1 MSSYKES
8 QWKIFRQSVIELDGY
23 KCRQCGRGQS
33 EVILQVHHKVYKAG
47 LKAWEYPTADCIT
60 LCGGCHAQTHGIIQP
75 TFGWEYIGDED
86 LGDLIGTCE
95 NRGCGSDIR
104 YSFTVF
110 HPQWGTLVVGTVCC
124 DNLTDSE
131 IASNLKESKLKFE
144 GRKERFMTSKRWTT
158 DGLNHKIKQ
167 GLFDIEILGVENK
180 FSLKI
185 NGKTSKI
192 KHDTLKIAKKRV
204 FEIIEDGQLMK
215 FFIDNN
221 FDFEQKKM
229 NKRRK
234 TTQNI
239 GINNSGAGDW
249 SNQQG

>member
-1 MSSYKES
+1 MSSYKQIE
-8 QWKIFRQSVIELDGY
+8 WKIFRQSVIELDGY

-33 EVILQVHHKVYKAG
+33 EVTLQVHHKEYKSG
-47 LKAWEYPTADCIT
+47 LKAWEYPTANCLT
-60 LCGGCHAQTHGIIQP
+60 LCKGCHAQIHGIIQP

-95 NRGCGSDIR
+95 NRGCGSEIR

-110 HPQWGTLVVGTVCC
+110 HPNWGTLEVGTVCC

-144 GRKERFMTSKRWTT
+144 GRRHRFLHSKRWTEK
-158 DGLNHKIKQ
+158 DGNHKLKQ
-167 GLFDIEILGVENK
+167 GLFEIEIFEIDNK

-185 NGKTSKI
+185 NDKKSTIRHNSLTEAKSK
-192 KHDTLKIAKKRV
+192 V

-215 FFIDNN
+215 FFKEKNYN
-221 FDFEQKKM
+221 FDNEKKQKK
-229 NKRRK
+229 KAKK
-234 TTQNI
+234 T
-239 GINNSGAGDW
+239 
-249 SNQQG
+249 

>member
-8 QWKIFRQSVIELDGY
+8 QWKLFRQTVIELDGY

-33 EVILQVHHKVYKAG
+33 EVVLQVHHKEYIAG

-60 LCGGCHAQTHGIIQP
+60 LCSGCHAQTHGIIQP

-95 NRGCGSDIR
+95 NRGCSSNIR
-104 YSFTVF
+104 YSFTIF
-110 HPQWGTLVVGTVCC
+110 HPQWGTLEVGTVCC

-144 GRKERFMTSKRWTT
+144 GRKERFLNSKRWTT
-158 DGLNHKIKQ
+158 NGKNYKIKQ
-167 GLFDIEILGVENK
+167 GLFDIEILGIENK

-185 NGKTSKI
+185 NEKTSRI
-192 KHDTLKIAKKRV
+192 KHNTLATAKQKV

-215 FFIDNN
+215 FFKDKN
-221 FDFEQKKM
+221 FDFEQKK
-229 NKRRK
+229 KERK
-234 TTQNI
+234 KKN
-239 GINNSGAGDW
+239 
-249 SNQQG
+249 